1 MYDHPFEYNP
11 TWVVFLL
18 VAVVLACVLWSAH
31 VGWRTR
37 LGPFAVVSG
46 LGLLSGIVITK
57 QHGRRRLCGH
67 ILASGIGLL
76 AAWWQTS
83 VVFFHNRPAEVAH
96 TLVRWIGFV
105 FSGGAGANSAIF
117 LFTGLLLAST
127 LSYGSV
133 WCVVRTR
140 WLWPMLATQLS
151 LVFCLLYPMWDENL
165 AVFMTFALA
174 SLLLSLH
181 VHLDASI
188 QEWADVGTVYPVRMK
203 RVMKRLGAILAV
215 SILLL
220 AWVLPASYVNP
231 TAANLWSEV
240 QEQWSSQFS
249 VQQTSL
255 LTTTLPFSR
264 ILSLASS
271 PDLSPEMVATV
282 QSPESRVY
290 LQARWYDT
298 YIGIAWT
305 NGQVQV
311 LPYHGQETLPSQGLM
326 TSPLR
331 QTITVMAPSQQYYLL
346 GAPGINTVS
355 LPASILTSTWNGEPI
370 AWFAR
375 NTTLAAGTQYTV
387 TSSVSIADA
396 SILRSVPPPFDAE
409 QSVSLSSPLFPFL
422 QVPFNLDPRI
432 AQLARQITAGAS
444 SMYDKV
450 LALETYLRTHYTYNL
465 QVELPPGEEAVS
477 WFLFRSGHQG
487 YCTYFATAMAIMA
500 RLMGIPA
507 RVVTG
512 YAPGTYDAQGQRQI
526 IRGTDAHSWTQI
538 YFPGYG
544 WINFEPT
551 AGFTPFGRTL
561 PNSTLPDR
569 MNFHGLHEN
578 YAVPG
583 IYQLLG
589 LSTAGLT
596 TFLLILCFFCGLWW
610 QRLRP
615 RTQVWE
621 LYRCVCLFAT
631 WARCPPHPSQ
641 TPYEYMRRLL
651 PLMPQAKA
659 PLERM
664 CDLHSR
670 ERWAHPASTEH
681 PRATGEWREVADL
694 WAQLRPALVRLI
706 LQRWAC
712 LLLLKRRSNRRPLQT
727 DGR

>member
-1 MYDHPFEYNP
+1 
-11 TWVVFLL
+11 
-18 VAVVLACVLWSAH
+18 
-31 VGWRTR
+31 
-37 LGPFAVVSG
+37 
-46 LGLLSGIVITK
+46 
-57 QHGRRRLCGH
+57 
-67 ILASGIGLL
+67 
-76 AAWWQTS
+76 
-83 VVFFHNRPAEVAH
+83 
-96 TLVRWIGFV
+96 
-105 FSGGAGANSAIF
+105 
-117 LFTGLLLAST
+117 
-127 LSYGSV
+127 
-133 WCVVRTR
+133 
-140 WLWPMLATQLS
+140 
-151 LVFCLLYPMWDENL
+151 
-165 AVFMTFALA
+165 
-174 SLLLSLH
+174 
-181 VHLDASI
+181 
-188 QEWADVGTVYPVRMK
+188 
-203 RVMKRLGAILAV
+203 
-215 SILLL
+215 
-220 AWVLPASYVNP
+220 
-231 TAANLWSEV
+231 
-240 QEQWSSQFS
+240 
-249 VQQTSL
+249 
-255 LTTTLPFSR
+255 
-264 ILSLASS
+264 
-271 PDLSPEMVATV
+271 
-282 QSPESRVY
+282 
-290 LQARWYDT
+290 
-298 YIGIAWT
+298 
-305 NGQVQV
+305 
-311 LPYHGQETLPSQGLM
+311 
-326 TSPLR
+326 
-331 QTITVMAPSQQYYLL
+331 
-346 GAPGINTVS
+346 
-355 LPASILTSTWNGEPI
+355 
-370 AWFAR
+370 
-375 NTTLAAGTQYTV
+375 V